1 MDYRFSDNSK
11 FALLAINNAFT
22 DLPSTSFQLSD
33 GTSILPGMPS
43 TNHLSVWKE
52 WLGSIRL
59 ERLDRAELVI
69 LVEERSDLPWMLDDV
84 DQRLS
89 RDLGLLFYMLHL
101 MDGIETSMDD
111 GADLLNG
118 STIDGTPD
126 VRQVDQMPIFFRSK
140 GQRGSPITQ
149 RWLEDSVVL
158 RAGAAELMTD
168 NAEFRRVTYGLETLF
183 KGLKEGMGQERLHQ
197 FVRSLEAL
205 VLPKRGET
213 EKNFVHRCQ
222 TFARAGDETRHLLSE
237 AYALR
242 SAAEHLN
249 PWEGALQQCY
259 PLAEREEICWQRTRQ
274 VERLARHAYSRLL
287 SASELREHF
296 RTDAAIAAFWK
307 LRDDQRRELWGSS
320 LDITSELC
328 DWE

>member
-1 MDYRFSDNSK
+1 MDYRFLDNSK
-11 FALLAINNAFT
+11 FALLAVNNAFA
-22 DLPSTSFQLSD
+22 DLPDAPFKLSD

-43 TNHLSVWKE
+43 TNQLSVWKG

-59 ERLDRAELVI
+59 ERLERAELVI
-69 LVEERSDLPWMLDDV
+69 LVEERSDRPGILDDV

-101 MDGIETSMDD
+101 MDGIEISTDD

-118 STIDGTPD
+118 STVNGAPD
-126 VRQVDQMPIFFRSK
+126 VRQVDQMPIFHRSK
-140 GQRGSPITQ
+140 GQRGSPMTQ

-158 RAGAAELMTD
+158 RVGAAELMAD
-168 NAEFRRVTYGLETLF
+168 NAQFKRVSYGLETLF

-205 VLPKRGET
+205 VLPKRGKT

-222 TFARAGDETRHLLSE
+222 TFARAGDDTRHMLSE
-237 AYALR
+237 AYSLR

-259 PLAEREEICWQRTRQ
+259 PLAEREDICWQRTRQ
-274 VERLARHAYSRLL
+274 VERLACHAYSRLL
-287 SASELREHF
+287 RDPELREHF
-296 RTDAAIAAFWK
+296 RTDDAIAAFWK
-307 LRDDQRRELWGSS
+307 LRDDQRRELWGPS
-320 LDITSELC
+320 LDIAPEPR
-328 DWE
+328 DWN